1 MAPGV
6 ELGFAA
12 AAEGPGGAWRLHSTY
27 FPSKV
32 GGRPA
37 WLGEAGLPG
46 PAALRCGQCQQPRAF
61 LLQLYAPL
69 PGRPDAF
76 HRTLFVFA
84 CRSPACYRLAGP
96 CGPFRVF
103 RNQLPRRN
111 DTYPE
116 EPPPEEPP
124 PGPGP
129 APPRRLGSGAALCRV
144 CGCLGPRCCGR
155 CRRAAYCGPEHQA
168 LDWRRGHRR
177 SCGQHAA
184 GDDSA
189 DAIPEHN
196 EFLFPEYEI
205 LIEPEEPEFPTD
217 STDDEQGAEDTSK
230 DAKEQGELGA
240 AGTADEAFQSL
251 DEETLEA
258 MAKHETEEENIF
270 QVFKKQVAAEPE
282 QIIRYCRGGGGPLW
296 VSGENRPEEKDI
308 PNCVCGAKR
317 IFEFQIMPQLLNHLQ
332 VDSLGESIDWG
343 TLVVYTCADSCGGGS
358 EYLEEF
364 IWKQDYSMGSTL

>member
-12 AAEGPGGAWRLHSTY
+12 AAAEGPGGAWRLRSAC

-46 PAALRCGQCQQPRAF
+46 PAALRCGRCQQPCAF

-84 CRSPACYRLAGP
+84 CRSPACYRPAGP
-96 CGPFRVF
+96 SGPFLF

-111 DTYPE
+111 DTYSE

-124 PGPGP
+124 PGPAP

-144 CGCLGPRCCGR
+144 CGCLGPRSCGR

-177 SCGQHAA
+177 SCGQLAA
-184 GDDSA
+184 
-189 DAIPEHN
+189 
-196 EFLFPEYEI
+196 
-205 LIEPEEPEFPTD
+205 
-217 STDDEQGAEDTSK
+217 
-230 DAKEQGELGA
+230 
-240 AGTADEAFQSL
+240 
-251 DEETLEA
+251 
-258 MAKHETEEENIF
+258 
-270 QVFKKQVAAEPE
+270 
-282 QIIRYCRGGGGPLW
+282 
-296 VSGENRPEEKDI
+296 
-308 PNCVCGAKR
+308 
-317 IFEFQIMPQLLNHLQ
+317 
-332 VDSLGESIDWG
+332 
-343 TLVVYTCADSCGGGS
+343 GGGS
-358 EYLEEF
+358 APIGDL
-364 IWKQDYSMGSTL
+364 WNTGSSTRVPACG